1 VAWLRG
7 PKRQTWSHWKISW
20 REIGFTKK
28 ESFYKDLGPGMET
41 YNDAMGYNASFPF
54 HVFTN
59 LTDIIIVVGD
69 VVGIALFMRF
79 LLTTDDRKLYVRP

>member
-1 VAWLRG
+1 
-7 PKRQTWSHWKISW
+7 
-20 REIGFTKK
+20 
-28 ESFYKDLGPGMET
+28 MET